1 MLKKVLLC
9 FLVVILTTPALA
21 EKQTAEDDWK
31 VRNGVRFGYAYLNK
45 GGDLD
50 KLHSSHM
57 LLLGFEF
64 QQTLD
69 GGEWLDVL
77 FVQNVSVVGLDQ
89 SIFAPSA
96 SLLVGFEFADRL
108 QLALGANI
116 AAFDPAEEDNYV
128 HVIAAMGYTE
138 QVGIFSIPVHV
149 TYIPDVNGYWRMGV
163 SSGVNW

>member
-1 MLKKVLLC
+1 MLRKILLC
-9 FLVVILTTPALA
+9 FLVMLFSTPVFA
-21 EKQTAEDDWK
+21 EKPVEKDDWK
-31 VRNGVRFGYAYLNK
+31 VRSGLRFGYAYLHK
-45 GGDLD
+45 GEDVE
-50 KLHSSHM
+50 KLAGPHM

-108 QLALGANI
+108 QMALGANI
-116 AAFDPAEEDNYV
+116 AAFDPAKEDNYV
-128 HVIAAMGYTE
+128 HVVSAIGYTE
-138 QVGIFSIPVHV
+138 QVGIFSVPVHV
-149 TYIPDVNGYWRMGV
+149 TFIPDVNGYWRMGATT
-163 SSGVNW
+163 GVNW

>member
-1 MLKKVLLC
+1 MLRKLLLC
-9 FLVVILTTPALA
+9 FMVLLFATPAM
-21 EKQTAEDDWK
+21 AEDDWK
-31 VRNGVRFGYAYLNK
+31 VRSGMRFGYAYLNQ
-45 GGDLD
+45 GASLD
-50 KLHSSHM
+50 KLKSPHM
-57 LLLGFEF
+57 LLLGFEL

-89 SIFAPSA
+89 SVFAPSA

-128 HVIAAMGYTE
+128 HVIAAIGYTE
-138 QVGIFSIPVHV
+138 QVGLFSVPLHV
-149 TYIPDVNGYWRMGV
+149 TWIPDVNGYWRVGA
-163 SSGVNW
+163 STGVNW